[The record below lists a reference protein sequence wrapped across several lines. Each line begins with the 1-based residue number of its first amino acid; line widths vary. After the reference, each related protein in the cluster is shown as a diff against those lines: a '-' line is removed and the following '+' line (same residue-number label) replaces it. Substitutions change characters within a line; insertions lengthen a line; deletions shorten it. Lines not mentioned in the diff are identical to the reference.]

1 MMNREEQPYLR
12 KAAANGR
19 SSEVAGRRGDGVIGP
34 HSAPAQASAV
44 FAECLLLEMVSG
56 AEFMF
61 GQWWTV
67 SFYPCHLNIYLSLMG
82 ASKNRGALAAKGC
95 AAIFNYDK

>member
-1 MMNREEQPYLR
+1 MMSREQQPYLR

-19 SSEVAGRRGDGVIGP
+19 SSEVPGLRGDGVIGP
-34 HSAPAQASAV
+34 RSATAQASAL
-44 FAECLLLEMVSG
+44 FADCLLLEMVSG

-67 SFYPCHLNIYLSLMG
+67 SLYPGHLNIYLYS
-82 ASKNRGALAAKGC
+82 
-95 AAIFNYDK
+95 I

>member
-1 MMNREEQPYLR
+1 MMNREEPPYVR
-12 KAAANGR
+12 KVAANGR
-19 SSEVAGRRGDGVIGP
+19 SSEVARHRGDGVIGP
-34 HSAPAQASAV
+34 RSAPAQASAL

-67 SFYPCHLNIYLSLMG
+67 SFSPGLLNIYLS
-82 ASKNRGALAAKGC
+82 S
-95 AAIFNYDK
+95 I

>member
-1 MMNREEQPYLR
+1 MMSREQQPYLR

-19 SSEVAGRRGDGVIGP
+19 SPEVALLRGDGVIGP
-34 HSAPAQASAV
+34 RSAPAQASAP
-44 FAECLLLEMVSG
+44 FAECLFLEMVSG

-67 SFYPCHLNIYLSLMG
+67 SFYPGHLNIYLS
-82 ASKNRGALAAKGC
+82 S
-95 AAIFNYDK
+95 I